1 MACSALQLIS
11 TQRATCTKTA
21 SNLNGLTTASTRHV
35 PRMSTVYAQTA
46 TMTSIWW
53 ALQQS
58 DITYCCVRD
67 RLHSLFAPGIFT
79 DGSLMLNL
87 SIFAL
92 LCTSF
97 ARHADAATCLKCA
110 GTLGRLRLRNSLV
123 EAAQKLPLKTR
134 INASK
139 RYNTST
145 LTPLDGCCHTPQA
158 LDAARL
164 LDAPVARQRPAAD
177 DENPR
182 ESSPWPS

>member
-1 MACSALQLIS
+1 MPARLAQARN
-11 TQRATCTKTA
+11 TQTPRKNTLSRPVVARSSLRFVQSK
-21 SNLNGLTTASTRHV
+21 LTTASTRHV

-110 GTLGRLRLRNSLV
+110 CTLRRL
-123 EAAQKLPLKTR
+123 
-134 INASK
+134 
-139 RYNTST
+139 
-145 LTPLDGCCHTPQA
+145 
-158 LDAARL
+158 
-164 LDAPVARQRPAAD
+164 
-177 DENPR
+177 
-182 ESSPWPS
+182 